1 MDLTINLLNEELMI
15 RNLKLNRTSNEDVLE
30 ELVEYSLFDTWLND
44 NESKVKPW

>member
-30 ELVEYSLFDTWLND
+30 ELMQYDSFDAWLND
-44 NESKVKPW
+44 NEDKVKPW